1 MPRGTDSRPSMPQAV
16 IWRASWGH
24 YPGGGIT
31 LGPALTFGCIAA
43 QHMAEA
49 PDEAAMRNSAEPIS
63 A

>member
-1 MPRGTDSRPSMPQAV
+1 MPQAV